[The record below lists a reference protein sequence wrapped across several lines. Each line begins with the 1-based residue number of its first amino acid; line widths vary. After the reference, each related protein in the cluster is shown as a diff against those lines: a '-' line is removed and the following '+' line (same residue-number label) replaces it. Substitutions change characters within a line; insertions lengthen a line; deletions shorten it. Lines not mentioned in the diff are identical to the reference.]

1 MNLVRFVVVAGLIG
15 WFLNTFGLL
24 GAVGVTAVAMA
35 VTKGL
40 GVIRI
45 AQLLHVGPREAL
57 PWGRLLRITALSGAA
72 AVPVVWLQHHVAWH
86 PLITFLV
93 SGTVYVSTYAL
104 LSYGPMLRTRL
115 QPALALQE

>member
-1 MNLVRFVVVAGLIG
+1 M
-15 WFLNTFGLL
+15 
-24 GAVGVTAVAMA
+24 TAVAMA

-57 PWGRLLRITALSGAA
+57 PWNRLLRITALSGIA

-86 PLITFLV
+86 PLITFLAA
-93 SGTVYVSTYAL
+93 GALYVSTYAL
-104 LSYGPMLRTRL
+104 LSFGPTLRARL
-115 QPALALQE
+115 QPALVFSAPRSVRLQADQE